1 MKNKFNRNVWYE
13 EELADGLGTLT
24 FEELEKIA
32 TAPSARV
39 DIHQSGSIDI
49 TVDRIFNKQVHLVV
63 KSQGLLPH
71 RPQNAI
77 TLRAGDKM
85 FFNPSTNGLW
95 KITENPFSKKP
106 NTDLDPFEQIGEQ
119 YGIRKN
125 KFFTTEKNET
135 IIIPKQFRIAEKISQ
150 TGEKDII
157 IAFDNIYKINGNYD
171 AGFLS
176 PTSFGIAI
184 AIAIFNKEAPMIALI
199 IAFLSAVPVQADSL
213 VPMECIASNR
223 DGVRVVGRG
232 RGLSGSRARCACAGR
247 RARARRRGRRRASPT
262 CPRRPA
268 G

>member
-125 KFFTTEKNET
+125 KFFTVEKNET

-157 IAFDNIYKINGNYD
+157 IAFDNIYQINGNYWIHAIYIRCETPYSD
-171 AGFLS
+171 ENLYWLEDKLS
-176 PTSFGIAI
+176 CGNPKQKPQLNN
-184 AIAIFNKEAPMIALI
+184 FNSPK
-199 IAFLSAVPVQADSL
+199 L
-213 VPMECIASNR
+213 VFA
-223 DGVRVVGRG
+223 
-232 RGLSGSRARCACAGR
+232 
-247 RARARRRGRRRASPT
+247 
-262 CPRRPA
+262 
-268 G
+268 

>member
-135 IIIPKQFRIAEKISQ
+135 IIIPKQFRIAEKISR

-157 IAFDNIYKINGNYD
+157 IAFDNIYQINGNYWIHAIYIRCETPYSD
-171 AGFLS
+171 ENLYWLEDKLS
-176 PTSFGIAI
+176 CGNPKQKPQLNN
-184 AIAIFNKEAPMIALI
+184 FNSPK
-199 IAFLSAVPVQADSL
+199 L
-213 VPMECIASNR
+213 VFA
-223 DGVRVVGRG
+223 
-232 RGLSGSRARCACAGR
+232 
-247 RARARRRGRRRASPT
+247 
-262 CPRRPA
+262 
-268 G
+268 